1 MNGWENY
8 PTWATKAHIENTEE
22 NTEESYIYWRDIT
35 LNSKSLEELEKRLKK
50 EITEAAPDLG
60 PSLYKDILQ
69 FALDLINWHEIAVS
83 MWEDMRQ

>member
-8 PTWATKAHIENTEE
+8 PTWATQAHIKKMEQ
-22 NTEESYIYWRDIT
+22 SYIYWRDIT
-35 LNSKSLEELEKRLKK
+35 LNSKSLEELENRLKK

-69 FALDLINWHEIAVS
+69 FALELINWHEIAVS